1 MHSGFEA
8 SVVREVQQSP
18 KEMARLAAWNLL
30 G

>member
-8 SVVREVQQSP
+8 STVCELRKSQ
-18 KEMARLAAWNLL
+18 KDLLRMAAWNLR